1 MTMLRSIILGFG
13 HCGRNLH
20 LASLRSLHRQGC
32 LPDVDTTITV
42 VDPELGSGLVDG
54 LVMQRCLPEASALQG
69 RVGVVH
75 ICTPPALHLRHVHE
89 ALMAGFRYI
98 IIEKPM
104 VMNLAEAQALR
115 SMEQQYGAQIL
126 VVSVWGHSQLVPR
139 LTRWLE
145 ASEQPL
151 RSVHIVHDKPR
162 FSRSFTRHGEHLF
175 DIEMPHQV
183 SLALLFAG
191 APASG
196 FHAHTEDLRVE
207 GKLRQAM
214 KAGSIGWRDEQGI
227 EVLLESD
234 LASPIRQRSV
244 RLQLESGECCEGFF
258 PVGADD
264 SYAQLRCDTEHS
276 GSTAHQIFADEP
288 LTTCVGEYYR
298 YFRNHLQGHGA
309 DMPRSGT
316 VAFNQQVVE
325 LLEQARGVASAS
337 ALASIN
343 MHMAKEAVR

>member
-1 MTMLRSIILGFG
+1 MLHSIILGFG

-32 LPDVDTTITV
+32 LPGVDATITV
-42 VDPELGSGLVDG
+42 VDPELGSGFVDG
-54 LVMQRCLPEASALQG
+54 LVMQRCLPVASALKG
-69 RVGVVH
+69 RAGVVH
-75 ICTPPALHLRHVHE
+75 ICTPPALHLRHVRE

-104 VMNLAEAQALR
+104 VMNLAEAEALR

-126 VVSVWGHSQLVPR
+126 VVSVWSHSQLVPR

-145 ASEQPL
+145 VSEQPL
-151 RSVHIVHDKPR
+151 RSVHIIHNKPR
-162 FSRSFTRHGEHLF
+162 FSRSFTRSSEHLF

-191 APASG
+191 GPASR

-207 GKLRQAM
+207 GKLRLAM
-214 KAGSIGWRDEQGI
+214 KAGSIGWHDEQGI

-234 LASPIRQRSV
+234 LSSPIRQRSV

-264 SYAQLRCDTEHS
+264 SYAQLRCDTAHS
-276 GSTAHQIFADEP
+276 GSTGYQVFADEP
-288 LTTCVGEYYR
+288 LTTCVGEYYC
-298 YFRNHLQGHGA
+298 YFGNHLQGHCG

-337 ALASIN
+337 ALESIN
-343 MHMAKEAVR
+343 MHMVKEAVQ